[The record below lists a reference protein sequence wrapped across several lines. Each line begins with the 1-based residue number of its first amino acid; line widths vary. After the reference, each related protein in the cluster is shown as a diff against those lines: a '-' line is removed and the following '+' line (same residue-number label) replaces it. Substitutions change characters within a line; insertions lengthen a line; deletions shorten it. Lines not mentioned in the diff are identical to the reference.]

1 MPLMDGD
8 SPEIISENIAELVR
22 AGHPQDQA
30 VAIAY
35 EHAKKKKKHR
45 KPGDTDQESAVE
57 DAGDDEDD

>member
-35 EHAKKKKKHR
+35 EHAKKKKHR